1 MIKKTPFPAHGGN
14 IQQASEKYGLPL
26 AQWIDLS
33 TGINPRSYPFSTL
46 DKRYYQQLPYLD
58 PHFVQ
63 AAKKYYQARNILPV
77 PGSQSVIQLLPD
89 ILSSGNLWVPEVGY
103 QEYAY
108 QWQKNGRTI
117 LSYPSFDVEESID
130 TISLSIEQG
139 EVDHLLI
146 INPNNP
152 TGLIIPVDVIAA
164 WARQL
169 CTRGG
174 KLIVDE
180 AFVDMQPEQSIFSLE
195 ENLPENI
202 IVLRSFGKFF
212 GLAGVRVGFVS
223 AAQDVMDV
231 LQWRLGPWFVNGVAQ
246 QIAIEALSDTQW
258 HEDIRAQIAKD
269 SDVIITLFEPIMCA
283 FQAELLTNSG
293 LFSSWCMKAAQGQM
307 LYERLAERGVL
318 VRLIPC
324 SSARSIVRIGN
335 HWAGDD
341 ALPIG
346 LAERL
351 ETIR

>member
-1 MIKKTPFPAHGGN
+1 MIKKTPLPVHGGN

-58 PHFVQ
+58 PYFIK
-63 AAKKYYQARNILPV
+63 AAKKYYQTRNILPV

-89 ILSSGNLWVPEVGY
+89 MLSSGNLWVPEVGY

-108 QWQKNGRTI
+108 QWQQNGRTI

-130 TISLSIEQG
+130 SISLSIEQG

-152 TGLIIPVDVIAA
+152 TGLIIPVDVISA
-164 WARQL
+164 WATQL
-169 CTRGG
+169 HSRGG

-180 AFVDMQPEQSIFSLE
+180 AFVDMQPEQSVFSLE
-195 ENLPENI
+195 EKLPENM

-223 AAQDVMDV
+223 AAQDVMGI

-246 QIAIEALSDTQW
+246 QIATEALSDTQW
-258 HEDIRAQIAKD
+258 HEDIRAQIIKD
-269 SDVIITLFEPIMCA
+269 SSVTIALFEPLMRP
-283 FQAELLTNSG
+283 FQAKLLTNSG
-293 LFSSWCMKAAQGQM
+293 LFSSWRMKAAQGQV

-324 SSARSIVRIGN
+324 SSGYCIVRIGN
-335 HWAGDD
+335 HWAGDA
-341 ALPIG
+341 ALPIS